1 MISTFANPL
10 CILSYNEHLRLS
22 ERRLHF
28 NINEL
33 CRVVAKSVG
42 LPHTDIVLVTKIAE
56 GGSYRI
62 FEATFRHGLKII
74 ARLPYPCTLPRK
86 YGIASEVAT
95 MEFLRIH
102 GIPIPKIL
110 DWSSSASNQLGSEYI
125 IMERVSGR
133 ELADTWC
140 MMTFQERMAVI
151 KKIVDIERLLFGIQF
166 PASGSLFFKN
176 SLDPDVECIDM
187 PEISSLNDSSR
198 FCIGPSTEYLWWY
211 QKRNEL
217 AANRGPCRNPYLYD
231 PAPANRYISG
241 KNSEEVLKAIGEREI
256 LWLRKFGEKR
266 YPREPFYRELYGG
279 QKVDPQVQISHLL
292 DYLKVAPHLVPKA
305 EQLNVPTI
313 RHPDLSPS
321 NIFISDSGD
330 ITGIIDW
337 QHTTILPIFIQAKIP
352 KHFQN
357 YGDDDS
363 ENFRRPKLAEDF
375 ATMADSDK
383 EAEIELYRRRQVH
396 YFYLGYTSDL
406 NKAHFHAMANH
417 DLVLR
422 NQLYDTAGRPWE
434 GDNTSLQAQLIK
446 TIAQWSEIASP
457 EDDPPVRYSST
468 EVEECLD
475 RDTKQKNVDE
485 QMQHMRDFIGI
496 NIDGLVLNEEFES
509 ARERAKLIKNELAE
523 GADTEE
529 KRIEFDNRWPF
540 QNHEE
545 ID

>member
-1 MISTFANPL
+1 MERRQKGTAKINDATNSFFNYTSGRWL
-10 CILSYNEHLRLS
+10 YNEHLRLS
-22 ERRLHF
+22 ERRLYF

-33 CRVVAKSVG
+33 CHLVAKSVG
-42 LPHTDIVLVTKIAE
+42 LPRTDIALVTKIAE

-62 FEATFRHGLKII
+62 FEATFHNGLKVI
-74 ARLPYPCTLPRK
+74 ARLPYPCTIPRK
-86 YGIASEVAT
+86 YGVASEVAT
-95 MEFLRIH
+95 MEFLRMH

-133 ELADTWC
+133 ELADTWHT
-140 MMTFQERMAVI
+140 MTFKERMAVVE
-151 KKIVDIERLLFGIQF
+151 KIVDLERVLFGIRF
-166 PASGSLFFKN
+166 PASGSLFFKD
-176 SLDPDVECIDM
+176 SLDPDVKSVDM
-187 PEISSLNDSSR
+187 PEDDSLKDVGK

-217 AANRGPCRNPYLYD
+217 AANRGPWK
-231 PAPANRYISG
+231 S
-241 KNSEEVLKAIGEREI
+241 SEEVLKAVGEREI
-256 LWLRKFGEKR
+256 LWLQRFGEKR
-266 YPREPFYRELYGG
+266 YPREPFYREFYNR
-279 QKVDPQVQISHLL
+279 QKVDPQVQIHHLL

-337 QHTTILPIFIQAKIP
+337 QHTTILPIFLQAKIP

-363 ENFRRPKLAEDF
+363 ENFRRPELAEDF
-375 ATMADSDK
+375 ANMTSSDK
-383 EAEIELYRRRQVH
+383 EVEMERYRRRQVH

-406 NKAHFHAMANH
+406 NKAHFHAMGKYN
-417 DLVLR
+417 LVLR
-422 NQLYDTAGRPWE
+422 SQLYDTAGRPWE

-446 TIAQWSEIASP
+446 TMAQWSEIASP
-457 EDDPPVRYSST
+457 EDNPPVRYSPA

-475 RDTKQKNVDE
+475 RHAKQNSVDE
-485 QMQHMRDFIGI
+485 QMQQVRDFIGI
-496 NIDGLVLNEEFES
+496 NIDGLVLNDEFES
-509 ARERAKLIKNELAE
+509 ARERARLIKDELAE

-529 KRIEFDNRWPF
+529 ERREFDKLWPF
-540 QNHEE
+540 QDHEE